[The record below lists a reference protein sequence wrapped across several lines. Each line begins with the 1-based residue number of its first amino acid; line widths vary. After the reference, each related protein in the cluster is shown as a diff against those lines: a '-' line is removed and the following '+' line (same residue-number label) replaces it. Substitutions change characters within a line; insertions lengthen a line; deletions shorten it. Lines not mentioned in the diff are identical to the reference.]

1 MHRQALL
8 VKSVQIIGRSPLNA
22 ELRRDLLLTNAAMD
36 FSVTRRKVDAR
47 KKNVLSLGKDPRSV
61 VVPAV

>member
-1 MHRQALL
+1 M
-8 VKSVQIIGRSPLNA
+8 VKSVQIIGRNPLNA
-22 ELRRDLLLTNAAMD
+22 ELRRGLLLTNAAMD

>member
-1 MHRQALL
+1 L